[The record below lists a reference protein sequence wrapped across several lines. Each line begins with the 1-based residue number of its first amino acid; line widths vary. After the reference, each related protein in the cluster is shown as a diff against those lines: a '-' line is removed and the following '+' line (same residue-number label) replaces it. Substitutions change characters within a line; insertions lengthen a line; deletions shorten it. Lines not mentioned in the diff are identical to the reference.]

1 LLEGEPWVCRER
13 RRGRQSD
20 EIQEFIVTSLGD
32 TAELKLKPLVSQLR
46 DALRNAEAEL
56 QRRCFI
62 SQEIKQAL
70 AAANAFLDDQ

>member
-1 LLEGEPWVCRER
+1 M
-13 RRGRQSD
+13 
-20 EIQEFIVTSLGD
+20 TSLGD
-32 TAELKLKPLVSQLR
+32 TAELKFKPLVSQLR